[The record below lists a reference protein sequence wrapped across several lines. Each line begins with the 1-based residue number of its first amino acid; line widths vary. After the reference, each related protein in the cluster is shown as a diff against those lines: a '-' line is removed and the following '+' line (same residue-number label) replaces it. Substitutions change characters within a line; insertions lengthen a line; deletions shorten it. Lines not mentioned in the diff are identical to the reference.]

1 MKKATSTTKP
11 TVKVIGVGC
20 GGNNI
25 VNHLCQSNFES
36 MSFVA
41 CDMDTKVLEKS
52 AATTTVQLGKDSLGS
67 GNKPEKARIA
77 AEENIDAIK
86 KLFDDKLSLAFVVTC
101 LGGGCGTGAAPV
113 IARES
118 KKMGITT
125 IALATLPFELEG
137 ERRFSQALEGIRT
150 MARNTDAIFL
160 LNNQY
165 IKKQYSDLPINQ
177 AFEKADDLLAEI
189 AKSLIHSMMEPQ
201 QATKKSFRIKEFF
214 KRFFLHQQGFS
225 N

>member
-1 MKKATSTTKP
+1 MNNKTSSITKP

-25 VNHLCQSNFES
+25 VNHISQSNFES

-41 CDMDTKVLEKS
+41 CDMDAKVLEKS
-52 AATTTVQLGKDSLGS
+52 AAATTLQLGKDGLGS
-67 GNKPEKARIA
+67 GNSPEKARIA
-77 AEENIDAIK
+77 TEENTDAIK
-86 KLFDDKLSLAFVVTC
+86 KLFDDKPSMTFVVAC

-118 KKMGITT
+118 SKMGITA

-137 ERRFSQALEGIRT
+137 ERRFSQASEGIQNL
-150 MARNTDAIFL
+150 ARNTDAIFL

-165 IKKQYSDLPINQ
+165 IKEQYCDLPINQ
-177 AFEKADDLLAEI
+177 AFAKADDLLAEV
-189 AKSLIHSMMEPQ
+189 AKCLIRSMTEPQ
-201 QATKKSFRIKEFF
+201 QATKKTLRIKEFF
-214 KRFFLHQQGFS
+214 KRLKCK
-225 N
+225 

>member
-1 MKKATSTTKP
+1 MNKKATSTAKP

-25 VNHLCQSNFES
+25 VNHLSQSNLEGF
-36 MSFVA
+36 SFVA

-52 AATTTVQLGKDSLGS
+52 VATTTLQLGTDGLGS

-77 AEENIDAIK
+77 AEKTADAIM
-86 KLFDDKLSLAFVVTC
+86 KLFYDKPSLTFVVTC

-118 KKMGITT
+118 KKLGITT
-125 IALATLPFELEG
+125 VALATLPFELEG
-137 ERRFSQALEGIRT
+137 ERRFSQASEGIQNL
-150 MARNTDAIFL
+150 ARNTDAIFL

-165 IKKQYSDLPINQ
+165 IKKQYCDLPINQ
-177 AFEKADDLLAEI
+177 AFAKADDLLAEV
-189 AKSLIHSMMEPQ
+189 AKSLIRAMTEPQ
-201 QATKKSFRIKEFF
+201 QATKRTSRIKEFF
-214 KRFFLHQQGFS
+214 RRLKCK
-225 N
+225 

>member
-11 TVKVIGVGC
+11 TIKVIGVGC

-25 VNHLCQSNFES
+25 INHLCQSNSEN

-41 CDMDTKVLEKS
+41 CDMDAKVLEKS
-52 AATTTVQLGKDSLGS
+52 AAATTLQLGTDCLGS
-67 GNKPEKARIA
+67 GNKPEKANFA

-86 KLFDDKLSLAFVVTC
+86 KLFDDKPSLTFVVTC

-118 KKMGITT
+118 KKMSITT

-137 ERRFSQALEGIRT
+137 ERRISQAMEGIRN
-150 MARNTDAIFL
+150 MARDTDALFL

-177 AFEKADDLLAEI
+177 AFEKADDLLAEV
-189 AKSLIHSMMEPQ
+189 AKSLIHSMMESQ
-201 QATKKSFRIKEFF
+201 QSTKKTSRIKEFF
-214 KRFFLHQQGFS
+214 KRLIK
-225 N
+225 

>member
-1 MKKATSTTKP
+1 MNKKATSTTKP

-25 VNHLCQSNFES
+25 INHMSKSNFEN

-41 CDMDTKVLEKS
+41 CDMDAKVLEKS
-52 AATTTVQLGKDSLGS
+52 AAATILQLGTDCLGS
-67 GNKPEKARIA
+67 GNKPEKANFA
-77 AEENIDAIK
+77 AEENIDAIR
-86 KLFDDKLSLAFVVTC
+86 KLFDDKPSLTFVVTC

-137 ERRFSQALEGIRT
+137 ERRFLQALEGIRN
-150 MARNTDAIFL
+150 MARDTDALFL

-177 AFEKADDLLAEI
+177 AFEKSDDLLAEV
-189 AKSLIHSMMEPQ
+189 AKSLIRSMIEPQ
-201 QATKKSFRIKEFF
+201 QSTKKTSIIKAFF
-214 KRFFLHQQGFS
+214 KRLKMK
-225 N
+225 

>member
-1 MKKATSTTKP
+1 MNKIATSTTKP

-36 MSFVA
+36 ISFVA
-41 CDMDTKVLEKS
+41 CDMDTKALEKS
-52 AATTTVQLGKDSLGS
+52 AAASTLQISNDCLGS

-86 KLFDDKLSLAFVVTC
+86 ELFDDKPSLTFVVTC

-118 KKMGITT
+118 KKIGITT
-125 IALATLPFELEG
+125 VALATLPFELEG
-137 ERRFSQALEGIRT
+137 ERRFSQAMEGIRNL
-150 MARNTDAIFL
+150 ARETDAIFL

-165 IKKQYSDLPINQ
+165 IKKQYNDLPINQ
-177 AFEKADDLLAEI
+177 AFAKADDLLAEV
-189 AKSLIHSMMEPQ
+189 AQSLIHSMMEPQ
-201 QATKKSFRIKEFF
+201 QTIKKASQIKAFF
-214 KRFFLHQQGFS
+214 KRLMK
-225 N
+225 

>member
-1 MKKATSTTKP
+1 MNKNATSTAKP

-25 VNHLCQSNFES
+25 VNHICQSHLEGL
-36 MSFVA
+36 SFVA
-41 CDMDTKVLEKS
+41 CDMDAKVLEKS
-52 AATTTVQLGKDSLGS
+52 VAATTLQIGTDGLGS
-67 GNKPEKARIA
+67 GNNPEKANIA
-77 AEENIDAIK
+77 AEENTDAIK
-86 KLFDDKLSLAFVVTC
+86 KLFDDRTSMTFVVTC

-137 ERRFSQALEGIRT
+137 ERRFLQASEGIQNL
-150 MARNTDAIFL
+150 ARSTDALFL

-165 IKKQYSDLPINQ
+165 IKEQYCDLPINQ
-177 AFEKADDLLAEI
+177 AFAKADDLLAEV
-189 AKSLIHSMMEPQ
+189 AKCLIRSITDPQ
-201 QATKKSFRIKEFF
+201 QVAKKASRIKEFF
-214 KRFFLHQQGFS
+214 KRLKCR
-225 N
+225 

>member
-1 MKKATSTTKP
+1 MTKQKATSTTKP

-25 VNHLCQSNFES
+25 VNHISQSNFEN
-36 MSFVA
+36 MSFVV
-41 CDMDTKVLEKS
+41 CDMDVKVLEKS
-52 AATTTVQLGKDSLGS
+52 AAATTLQLGIDGLGS
-67 GNKPEKARIA
+67 GNKPEKANLA

-86 KLFDDKLSLAFVVTC
+86 KMFDDKPSLTFVVTC

-125 IALATLPFELEG
+125 IALATLPFEMEG
-137 ERRFSQALEGIRT
+137 ERRFSQALEGIRN
-150 MARNTDAIFL
+150 MARDTDALFL

-177 AFEKADDLLAEI
+177 AFKKADDLMAEV
-189 AKSLIHSMMEPQ
+189 AKSLIQSMMEPQ
-201 QATKKSFRIKEFF
+201 QAIKKTSRIKEFF
-214 KRFFLHQQGFS
+214 KRLKVK
-225 N
+225 

>member
-1 MKKATSTTKP
+1 MNKKATSTTKS

-25 VNHLCQSNFES
+25 VNHISQSKLEGF
-36 MSFVA
+36 SFVA
-41 CDMDTKVLEKS
+41 CDMDAKVLEKS
-52 AATTTVQLGKDSLGS
+52 AATTLQLGTDGLGS
-67 GNKPEKARIA
+67 GNSPEKTRIA
-77 AEENIDAIK
+77 AEENTDAIK
-86 KLFDDKLSLAFVVTC
+86 KLFDDKPSMTFVVTC

-137 ERRFSQALEGIRT
+137 ERRFSQALEGIRD
-150 MARNTDAIFL
+150 MARNTDAVFL

-165 IKKQYSDLPINQ
+165 IKKQYCDLPINQ
-177 AFEKADDLLAEI
+177 AFAKADDLLTEVARH
-189 AKSLIHSMMEPQ
+189 LIHSITEPHQ
-201 QATKKSFRIKEFF
+201 ETKKTTRIKAFF
-214 KRFFLHQQGFS
+214 KRLKRK
-225 N
+225 

>member
-1 MKKATSTTKP
+1 MTKQKATSTIKP

-25 VNHLCQSNFES
+25 VNHISQSNFEN

-41 CDMDTKVLEKS
+41 CDMDAKVLEKS
-52 AATTTVQLGKDSLGS
+52 AAATTLQLGTDCLGS
-67 GNKPEKARIA
+67 GNKPEKASFA

-86 KLFDDKLSLAFVVTC
+86 KLFDDKPSLTFVVTC

-137 ERRFSQALEGIRT
+137 ERRFSQALEGIRNL
-150 MARNTDAIFL
+150 ARNTDALFL

-177 AFEKADDLLAEI
+177 AFEKADDLLAEV
-189 AKSLIHSMMEPQ
+189 AKSLIHSMTEPQ
-201 QATKKSFRIKEFF
+201 QATKKASRIKEFF
-214 KRFFLHQQGFS
+214 KRLMK
-225 N
+225 

>member
-1 MKKATSTTKP
+1 MNKKATSTTKP

-36 MSFVA
+36 ISCVA
-41 CDMDTKVLEKS
+41 CDMDAKVLEKS
-52 AATTTVQLGKDSLGS
+52 AAATTLQISNDCLGS
-67 GNKPEKARIA
+67 GNKPEKASFA

-86 KLFDDKLSLAFVVTC
+86 ELFDDKPSLTFVVTC
-101 LGGGCGTGAAPV
+101 LGGGCGTGVTP
-113 IARES
+113 IITRES

-137 ERRFSQALEGIRT
+137 ERRFSQALEGIRN

-177 AFEKADDLLAEI
+177 AFEKADDLLAEV
-189 AKSLIHSMMEPQ
+189 AQSLIHSMMEPQ
-201 QATKKSFRIKEFF
+201 QTIKKTSRIKDFF
-214 KRFFLHQQGFS
+214 KRLMK
-225 N
+225 

>member
-1 MKKATSTTKP
+1 MNKKTSSITKP

-25 VNHLCQSNFES
+25 VNHISQSNFEN

-41 CDMDTKVLEKS
+41 CDMDAKMLEKS
-52 AATTTVQLGKDSLGS
+52 TAATKLQLGTDGLGS
-67 GNKPEKARIA
+67 GNKPEKANFA

-86 KLFDDKLSLAFVVTC
+86 KLFDDKPSLTFVVTC

-125 IALATLPFELEG
+125 VALATLPFELEG
-137 ERRFSQALEGIRT
+137 ERRFTQAMEGIRN
-150 MARNTDAIFL
+150 MARDTDALFL
-160 LNNQY
+160 INNQY

-177 AFEKADDLLAEI
+177 AFEKSDDLLAEV
-189 AKSLIHSMMEPQ
+189 AKSLIRSMIEPQ
-201 QATKKSFRIKEFF
+201 QSTKKTSIIKAFF
-214 KRFFLHQQGFS
+214 KRLKMK
-225 N
+225 

>member
-1 MKKATSTTKP
+1 MNKKTSSITKP

-25 VNHLCQSNFES
+25 VNHISQSNFES

-41 CDMDTKVLEKS
+41 CDMDAKVLEKS
-52 AATTTVQLGKDSLGS
+52 AAATTLQLGTDCPGS
-67 GNKPEKARIA
+67 GNKPEKANIV

-86 KLFDDKLSLAFVVTC
+86 KLFDDKPSLTFVITC

-118 KKMGITT
+118 KKIGITT

-137 ERRFSQALEGIRT
+137 ERRFSQAMEGIRN
-150 MARNTDAIFL
+150 MARDTDVLFL

-177 AFEKADDLLAEI
+177 AFEKADDLLAEV

-201 QATKKSFRIKEFF
+201 QETKKTSRIKEFF
-214 KRFFLHQQGFS
+214 KRLKVK
-225 N
+225 

>member
-1 MKKATSTTKP
+1 MNKKATSTTKP
-11 TVKVIGVGC
+11 TVKVIGIGC

-25 VNHLCQSNFES
+25 VNHLCQSNSES

-41 CDMDTKVLEKS
+41 CDMDAKVLEKS
-52 AATTTVQLGKDSLGS
+52 AAATILQLGKVCLGS
-67 GNKPEKARIA
+67 GNMPEKANFA

-86 KLFDDKLSLAFVVTC
+86 KLFDDKPSLTFVVTC

-113 IARES
+113 IAREL

-125 IALATLPFELEG
+125 VALATLPFELEG
-137 ERRFSQALEGIRT
+137 GRRFSQAMEGIRN
-150 MARNTDAIFL
+150 MARDTDALFL

-165 IKKQYSDLPINQ
+165 IKKQFCDLPINQ
-177 AFEKADDLLAEI
+177 AFEKADDLLAEV

-201 QATKKSFRIKEFF
+201 QETKKASRIKAFF
-214 KRFFLHQQGFS
+214 KRLMK
-225 N
+225 

>member
-1 MKKATSTTKP
+1 MTKQKSTSTTKP

-25 VNHLCQSNFES
+25 VNHMSQTNFES

-41 CDMDTKVLEKS
+41 CDMDAKVLEKS
-52 AATTTVQLGKDSLGS
+52 AAATTLQLGTDCLGS
-67 GNKPEKARIA
+67 GNKPEKANFA

-86 KLFDDKLSLAFVVTC
+86 KLFDDKPSLTFVVTC
-101 LGGGCGTGAAPV
+101 LGGGCGTGAAPIIV
-113 IARES
+113 RES

-125 IALATLPFELEG
+125 VALATLPFELEG
-137 ERRFSQALEGIRT
+137 ERRFSQAIDGIRN
-150 MARNTDAIFL
+150 MARDTDVLFL

-177 AFEKADDLLAEI
+177 AFEKADDLLAEV

-201 QATKKSFRIKEFF
+201 QEKKKTSRIKEFF
-214 KRFFLHQQGFS
+214 KRLMK
-225 N
+225 

>member
-1 MKKATSTTKP
+1 MNKKATSTTKP

-25 VNHLCQSNFES
+25 VNHLCQSDFES

-41 CDMDTKVLEKS
+41 CDMDAKVIEKS
-52 AATTTVQLGKDSLGS
+52 TAAMTLQLGKDYLGS
-67 GNKPEKARIA
+67 GNKPEKANFA
-77 AEENIDAIK
+77 DEENIDAIK
-86 KLFDDKLSLAFVVTC
+86 KLFDDKPSLTFVVTC

-137 ERRFSQALEGIRT
+137 ERRFSQAMEGIRN
-150 MARNTDAIFL
+150 MARDTDALFL

-165 IKKQYSDLPINQ
+165 IKKQYSNLPMNQ
-177 AFEKADDLLAEI
+177 AFEKADDLLAEV
-189 AKSLIHSMMEPQ
+189 AKSLIRSMMESQ
-201 QATKKSFRIKEFF
+201 QSTKKASRIKAFF
-214 KRFFLHQQGFS
+214 KRLKMK
-225 N
+225 

>member
-1 MKKATSTTKP
+1 MNKKATSTTKP

-25 VNHLCQSNFES
+25 INYMSQSNFENVC
-36 MSFVA
+36 FVA
-41 CDMDTKVLEKS
+41 CDLDAKVLEKS
-52 AATTTVQLGKDSLGS
+52 AAATTLQISNDCLGS

-86 KLFDDKLSLAFVVTC
+86 ELFDDKPSLTFVVTC

-118 KKMGITT
+118 KKLGITT

-137 ERRFSQALEGIRT
+137 ERRFSQAMEGIRN
-150 MARNTDAIFL
+150 MAKDTDALFL

-165 IKKQYSDLPINQ
+165 IKKQYSDLHINQ
-177 AFEKADDLLAEI
+177 AFEKADDLLAEV

-201 QATKKSFRIKEFF
+201 QTIKKTSRIKAFF
-214 KRFFLHQQGFS
+214 KRLKMK
-225 N
+225 

>member
-1 MKKATSTTKP
+1 MNKKATSTTKP
-11 TVKVIGVGC
+11 TVKVIGIGC

-25 VNHLCQSNFES
+25 VNHLCQSNSES

-41 CDMDTKVLEKS
+41 CDMDAKVLEKS
-52 AATTTVQLGKDSLGS
+52 VATTTLQIGKDCLGS
-67 GNKPEKARIA
+67 GNKPEKASFA

-86 KLFDDKLSLAFVVTC
+86 ELFDDKQSLTFVVTC

-137 ERRFSQALEGIRT
+137 ERRFSQALEGVRNL
-150 MARNTDAIFL
+150 ARETDAIFL

-165 IKKQYSDLPINQ
+165 IKKQFCDMPINQ
-177 AFEKADDLLAEI
+177 AFEKADDVLAEVT
-189 AKSLIHSMMEPQ
+189 KSLIHSMMEPQ
-201 QATKKSFRIKEFF
+201 QMIKKTSRIKELF
-214 KRFFLHQQGFS
+214 KRLKMIQ
-225 N
+225 NKTL